1 MLVIKSTVT
10 QMKTAFDSLIRLEM
24 SWERIS
30 LLQLTSIETSQ
41 MKNKENKNNYLK
53 TYQNTKQK
61 KTFKIFGTI
70 SKDVTCVISIQGGEK
85 KEQKKCF
92 K

>member
-53 TYQNTKQK
+53 TYENTKQK
-61 KTFKIFGTI
+61 KTFKILGTI
-70 SKDVTCVISIQGGEK
+70 SKDVTCVISIQGAEK
-85 KEQKKCF
+85 IEQKKCF

>member
-1 MLVIKSTVT
+1 MLVIKNTVT

-41 MKNKENKNNYLK
+41 N
-53 TYQNTKQK
+53 
-61 KTFKIFGTI
+61 
-70 SKDVTCVISIQGGEK
+70 EK
-85 KEQKKCF
+85 
-92 K
+92 